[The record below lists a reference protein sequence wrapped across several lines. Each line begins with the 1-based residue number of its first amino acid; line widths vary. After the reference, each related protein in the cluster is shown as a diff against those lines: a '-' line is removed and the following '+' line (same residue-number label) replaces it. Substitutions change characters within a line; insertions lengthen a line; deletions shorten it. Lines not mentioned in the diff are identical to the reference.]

1 MNRLLTPENHAVI
14 SLMTETQKAYR
25 HHRNK
30 SGPPAERLPLKPFG
44 DDHSQP
50 ASVRFTWES
59 DDDTAQFIVS
69 ESPNGTNPICK
80 QTGGTAACVNNLKIG
95 TVYYWRVGN
104 SEIRSFTTEDLPP
117 RMLSV
122 DGITNVRDLGG
133 WKTSDEHS
141 IRQGLLFRGS
151 EMDLRVN
158 ITDNGIRTV
167 RDTLGIKTEL
177 DLRYPDEVRNRT
189 ESALGSDIKYK
200 WISIHAYNEL
210 FRFQKEILQIFMLM
224 TDETNYPLYFH
235 CYGGADRTGM
245 LAMLILSVLGVSEED
260 IRLDYEMTTCSIF
273 GYCSYET
280 AYMAE
285 FLDRLNRFP
294 GGTFGERAI
303 AFLRSCRCTDGMFE
317 KLRTILLNRD
327 TL

>member
-25 HHRNK
+25 HHRNQ
-30 SGPPAERLPLKPFG
+30 SGSPAVRLPLKPFG

-59 DDDTAQFIVS
+59 DDDTALFVLSQ
-69 ESPNGTNPICK
+69 SPDTANPVCT
-80 QTGGTAACVNNLKIG
+80 QMGGNCAVAYNLKIG

-104 SEIRSFTTEDLPP
+104 SEIRSFTTENLPP

-133 WKTSDEHS
+133 WKTSDGHS
-141 IRQGLLFRGS
+141 VRQGLLFRGS
-151 EMDLRVN
+151 EMDLRMN
-158 ITDNGIRTV
+158 ISDNGIRTV

-189 ESALGSDIKYK
+189 ESVLGPDIGYT
-200 WISIHAYNEL
+200 WISIHAYSEL
-210 FRFQKEILQIFMLM
+210 FRLRREIHRIFTLLCE
-224 TDETNYPLYFH
+224 ETSYPLYFH

-245 LAMLILSVLGVSEED
+245 LALLILSVLGVSKED

-273 GYCSYET
+273 GYRSYET

-303 AFLRSCRCTDGMFE
+303 AFLRSCGCTDGMFE